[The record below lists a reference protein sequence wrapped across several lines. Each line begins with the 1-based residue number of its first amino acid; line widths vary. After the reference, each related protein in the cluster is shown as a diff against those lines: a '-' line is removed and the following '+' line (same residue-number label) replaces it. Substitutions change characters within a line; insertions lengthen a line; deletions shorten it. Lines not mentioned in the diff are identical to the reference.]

1 LWSRLGGE
9 AGPMLMGVVV
19 DGVAEVL
26 NLAKVKG
33 KAKILLEIDPVLS
46 SQELHG
52 LNDLIQKVES

>member
-1 LWSRLGGE
+1 
-9 AGPMLMGVVV
+9 MLMGVVV
-19 DGVAEVL
+19 DGVAELL

-33 KAKILLEIDPVLS
+33 KVKILLEIDPVLS